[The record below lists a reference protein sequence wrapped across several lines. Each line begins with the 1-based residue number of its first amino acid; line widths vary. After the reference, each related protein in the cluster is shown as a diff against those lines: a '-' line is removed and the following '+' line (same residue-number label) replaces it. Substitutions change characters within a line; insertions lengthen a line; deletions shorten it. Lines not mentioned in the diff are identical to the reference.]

1 MLAVNAACCCSCEQV
16 CLEANGWPTADGS
29 MLLLLW
35 ILLAACAFA
44 ASYSATSASSEWCA
58 YPAAEIDWDNL
69 RKQTA
74 PKFLPPVRSTAE
86 ENGVDWELRSLV
98 AALPHHGGAVGNVS
112 GHSGSAGSTQNVQN
126 QENGPDANAFMAA
139 AAQMHAIINAENQF
153 TGENF

>member
-1 MLAVNAACCCSCEQV
+1 MGIVAPPCAALDQLDLCALAPSYSS
-16 CLEANGWPTADGS
+16 G
-29 MLLLLW
+29 
-35 ILLAACAFA
+35 A
-44 ASYSATSASSEWCA
+44 ASAESYVLPTV
-58 YPAAEIDWDNL
+58 EIDWDIL

-112 GHSGSAGSTQNVQN
+112 GHSGSAGVPQNMQSQDN
-126 QENGPDANAFMAA
+126 SPDATAFMAA